1 MNLELG
7 PETTTEENLDRE
19 TEPSG
24 EQSLKR
30 IFRNTLETIESSKGQ
45 IFEIYESTKEEVENS
60 KKALEDLKQ
69 QAAKAIEQVDK
80 LTRQEQQEKQKLV
93 QVSSNFADYSEERIR
108 ACYEDVK
115 NVQVQLGIT
124 REKEYDLRRQRH
136 KLELRL
142 RRLQKT
148 LVNAERL
155 AMRIGSVFGYLT
167 SQISDVVSQLES
179 VSKNKFLGVQIIK
192 AQEEE
197 RYRVSREIHDG
208 PAQDLANLIFQS
220 SICERLID
228 VKPEEAKEGLQELRR
243 QIRGCLTDV
252 RQIIFDMRPMSL
264 DDLGLVPALRQLLLK
279 LRERGVLQASFQVD
293 GRERTLEKH
302 VEVSVFRILQEALN
316 NVHRHSGVDKA
327 KVRLLFTESHL
338 SVLVV
343 DEGKGFDMD
352 EAEAR
357 RQEGEGSGHFGML
370 GMAERAHIIGADLSV
385 VSAPGKGTRVHLKYA
400 YPDLQRPQAEA
411 EI

>member
-1 MNLELG
+1 M
-7 PETTTEENLDRE
+7 EE
-19 TEPSG
+19 
-24 EQSLKR
+24 
-30 IFRNTLETIESSKGQ
+30 
-45 IFEIYESTKEEVENS
+45 
-60 KKALEDLKQ
+60 
-69 QAAKAIEQVDK
+69 
-80 LTRQEQQEKQKLV
+80 
-93 QVSSNFADYSEERIR
+93 
-108 ACYEDVK
+108 
-115 NVQVQLGIT
+115 
-124 REKEYDLRRQRH
+124 
-136 KLELRL
+136 
-142 RRLQKT
+142 
-148 LVNAERL
+148 
-155 AMRIGSVFGYLT
+155 
-167 SQISDVVSQLES
+167 
-179 VSKNKFLGVQIIK
+179 
-192 AQEEE
+192 
-197 RYRVSREIHDG
+197 
-208 PAQDLANLIFQS
+208 
-220 SICERLID
+220 
-228 VKPEEAKEGLQELRR
+228 
-243 QIRGCLTDV
+243 
-252 RQIIFDMRPMSL
+252 L

-411 EI
+411 EV

>member
-7 PETTTEENLDRE
+7 PETTTEEDLDRE

-124 REKEYDLRRQRH
+124 REKEYDLRRQRD

-179 VSKNKFLGVQIIK
+179 VSKNKF
-192 AQEEE
+192 
-197 RYRVSREIHDG
+197 
-208 PAQDLANLIFQS
+208 F
-220 SICERLID
+220 
-228 VKPEEAKEGLQELRR
+228 
-243 QIRGCLTDV
+243 
-252 RQIIFDMRPMSL
+252 
-264 DDLGLVPALRQLLLK
+264 
-279 LRERGVLQASFQVD
+279 
-293 GRERTLEKH
+293 
-302 VEVSVFRILQEALN
+302 
-316 NVHRHSGVDKA
+316 
-327 KVRLLFTESHL
+327 
-338 SVLVV
+338 
-343 DEGKGFDMD
+343 
-352 EAEAR
+352 
-357 RQEGEGSGHFGML
+357 
-370 GMAERAHIIGADLSV
+370 
-385 VSAPGKGTRVHLKYA
+385 
-400 YPDLQRPQAEA
+400 
-411 EI
+411 